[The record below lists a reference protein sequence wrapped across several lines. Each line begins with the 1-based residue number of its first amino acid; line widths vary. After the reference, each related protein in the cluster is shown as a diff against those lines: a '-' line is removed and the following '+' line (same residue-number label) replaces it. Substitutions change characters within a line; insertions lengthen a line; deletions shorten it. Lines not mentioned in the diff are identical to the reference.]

1 MKPLLL
7 ALAACPLLAL
17 NAPALAQQTAAP
29 DMAALVEVE
38 DESRLVESLNLTV
51 DDVEDMDIVDSTG
64 EEIGEVEEVL
74 MDGEGAIV
82 ALVADIGGFLDVGE
96 KEVVLQLEEVAVQD
110 DRLAVSLTREQLEAL
125 PEWDR

>member
-1 MKPLLL
+1 MKPLLF

-17 NAPALAQQTAAP
+17 NAPALAQQATAP

-64 EEIGEVEEVL
+64 QEIGEVDEVL
-74 MDGEGAIV
+74 MDSEGGIV
-82 ALVADIGGFLDVGE
+82 ALVADVGGFLGVGE
-96 KEVVLQLEEVAVQD
+96 KEVVLQLQEVQVQGD
-110 DRLAVSLTREQLEAL
+110 QLAVSLTKEQLEAL